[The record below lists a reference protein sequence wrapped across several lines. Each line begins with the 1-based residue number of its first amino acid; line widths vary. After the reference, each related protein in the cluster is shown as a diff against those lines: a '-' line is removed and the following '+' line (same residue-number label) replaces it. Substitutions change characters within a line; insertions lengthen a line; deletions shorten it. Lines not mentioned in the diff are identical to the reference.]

1 MNVNELKE
9 SAQKVQ
15 IELARRGFANVVIEL
30 PGSTRT
36 AQEAADQIGCSVA
49 QIAKSIIF
57 RINETDEP
65 LLIVTSGTNRVN
77 EKHVSKMLN
86 VKLSKADADFIREKI
101 GYVIGGVPPI
111 GHLAPVKTLIDE
123 DLRQYAAIW
132 AAGGHPFAVFELTFE
147 QLVDMT
153 GGQVTAV
160 DPK

>member
-77 EKHVSKMLN
+77 EKHVSKM
-86 VKLSKADADFIREKI
+86 
-101 GYVIGGVPPI
+101 
-111 GHLAPVKTLIDE
+111 
-123 DLRQYAAIW
+123 
-132 AAGGHPFAVFELTFE
+132 
-147 QLVDMT
+147 
-153 GGQVTAV
+153 
-160 DPK
+160 

>member
-1 MNVNELKE
+1 MKELKE

-57 RINETDEP
+57 RIKETDEP

-77 EKHVSKMLN
+77 EKYVSKMLN

-111 GHLAPVKTLIDE
+111 GHLSPVKTLIDE
-123 DLRQYAAIW
+123 DLHQYATIW
-132 AAGGHPFAVFELTFE
+132 AAGGHPFAVFELTYQ
-147 QLVDMT
+147 QLVEMT
-153 GGQVTAV
+153 EGKVTVV